1 MVDAFTYTRKNVGSI
16 VPRAWEIGQLKSSHT
31 MDERCQDKHL
41 MLCALNVQLRLNT
54 KACIMGTNV
63 SLMLTTVARC
73 WFPCLGNMAT
83 GSRLAD
89 MQKQTVPGECA
100 PFVL

>member
-1 MVDAFTYTRKNVGSI
+1 
-16 VPRAWEIGQLKSSHT
+16 
-31 MDERCQDKHL
+31 MDERCQDKQVQHL
-41 MLCALNVQLRLNT
+41 VLCAVIVQLRLNT
-54 KACIMGTNV
+54 KAYVVGTNV

-83 GSRLAD
+83 GSGLAD
-89 MQKQTVPGECA
+89 VRKQTVPGERV